1 MQATATDVYAYI
13 DKKNQVFIDN
23 AKSQLKDLSQFST
36 EALEWLMM
44 EHYQFSF
51 ANVMFLTDAAER
63 TAAFDTD
70 AVNQELIRNCAEE
83 NGHAAMYRAAL
94 AKVSCDVDAREEF
107 PSTTRFLNKIGE
119 LSNQEP
125 SAVLG
130 TMFATETAAIFEHE
144 VFLDISNEVIKRR
157 HWGDQG
163 RDLVWFH
170 EMHLGG
176 VEQSHREELGIFLRN
191 VPVDQAIVSKEG
203 ERPTINVQQA
213 LAGAE
218 EAIKTMTIWWDDLLA
233 TLKMISSY
241 QNRVAA

>member
-1 MQATATDVYAYI
+1 MQATAMDVYDYI
-13 DKKNQVFIDN
+13 DQKNQIFIDN
-23 AKSQLKDLSQFST
+23 AKAQLKDLSQYST

-63 TAAFDTD
+63 AAAFDTD
-70 AVNQELIRNCAEE
+70 AVSKELVRNCAEE

-94 AKVSCDVDAREEF
+94 AKVGCDVDAREEF
-107 PSTTRFLNKIGE
+107 PSTTRFLSKIDE
-119 LSNQEP
+119 LSNQEA

-157 HWGDQG
+157 HWGEQG

-191 VPVDQAIVSKEG
+191 VPVDQTVVAKAD

-213 LAGAE
+213 LNGAE

-233 TLKMISSY
+233 TLKMISTY

>member
-13 DKKNQVFIDN
+13 DQKNQVFIDN
-23 AKSQLKDLSQFST
+23 AKAQLKDLSQFST

-63 TAAFDTD
+63 AAAFDTD
-70 AVNQELIRNCAEE
+70 AVKLELIRNCAEE

-94 AKVSCDVDAREEF
+94 AKVNCDVDAREEF

-130 TMFATETAAIFEHE
+130 SMFATETAAIFEHE

-176 VEQSHREELGIFLRN
+176 VEQSHREELGVFLRH
-191 VPVDQAIVSKEG
+191 VPINQEVLGKEG
-203 ERPTINVQQA
+203 ERPTIHVQQA
-213 LAGAE
+213 LKSAE
-218 EAIKTMTIWWDDLLA
+218 EAINTMIIWWDDLLA
-233 TLKMISSY
+233 TLKMISTH